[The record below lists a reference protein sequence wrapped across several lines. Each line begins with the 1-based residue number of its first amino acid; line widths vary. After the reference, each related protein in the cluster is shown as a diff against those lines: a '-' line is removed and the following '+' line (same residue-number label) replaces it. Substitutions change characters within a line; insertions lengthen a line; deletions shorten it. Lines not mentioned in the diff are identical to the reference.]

1 MPSPSPSAPASAA
14 ISRADSVSM
23 SVDAAPPKKEEED
36 GPDLFADMAAPCVS
50 AAGASRAHSPKH
62 ELFKAE
68 PVNAP
73 VKAESVKAETGSG
86 AATPARSGPQL
97 IGDLPLATDAAL
109 ATFELLAD
117 NHYQYQ
123 TLGRSREAMEG
134 MACDCTYAPGA
145 PPRLHT

>member
-1 MPSPSPSAPASAA
+1 
-14 ISRADSVSM
+14 M

-50 AAGASRAHSPKH
+50 AAGASRAHSPLPALK
-62 ELFKAE
+62 EE
-68 PVNAP
+68 P
-73 VKAESVKAETGSG
+73 VKAETVKAEPALVKAEAGSG

-145 PPRLHT
+145 CPTCPRTYIVLG

>member
-1 MPSPSPSAPASAA
+1 
-14 ISRADSVSM
+14 M

-50 AAGASRAHSPKH
+50 AAGASRAHSPLPASKH
-62 ELFKAE
+62 E
-68 PVNAP
+68 P
-73 VKAESVKAETGSG
+73 VKAETVKVESVKAEAGSG

-145 PPRLHT
+145 PAAPLTHVVHGG